1 MDSDGTQRVHTCI
14 YIYIYIYIYMYMY
27 IYNYTALNPKQIWRV
42 KLRMRVKFGAQ
53 KYYFDI

>member
-1 MDSDGTQRVHTCI
+1 
-14 YIYIYIYIYMYMY
+14 MY